1 MYKHTVITNYIIKC
15 IENKELQIG
24 DQIPTEIELADKFQ
38 VSRLTVHNALKDLA
52 KMNIIKRIKGKGS
65 FVTQPSDLKDS
76 FFEIKD
82 KFISKNQSFGESHNL
97 LQLNI
102 IRPFASIKNKLS
114 LIDNDR
120 IFEAI
125 RIMSLND
132 TPYGIDYSYI
142 SCDLINENLFKTED
156 FINNSFHS
164 FLKNS
169 TNLEFNKISIDLTI
183 RFSDNYESS
192 ILNIKKN
199 TPLVCSITNILDEK
213 NNIIA
218 CTYSI
223 FTKEIPLI
231 SFDI

>member
-1 MYKHTVITNYIIKC
+1 MYKHKVITNYIIKC
-15 IENKELQIG
+15 IDSNELKVG
-24 DQIPTEIELADKFQ
+24 DQIPTEKELAEKFN

-65 FVTQPSDLKDS
+65 FVTESSGLKES
-76 FFEIKD
+76 FFEIKG
-82 KFISKNQSFGESHNL
+82 KFISKNQSFGESHDL

-125 RIMSLND
+125 RIMSHNNS
-132 TPYGIDYSYI
+132 PYGIDYSYI
-142 SCDLINENLFKTED
+142 SCDLIDENSFRTED
-156 FINNSFHS
+156 FKNNSFHS

-169 TNLEFNKISIDLTI
+169 INLKFSKISIDLTI

-213 NNIIA
+213 NNTIA